1 MKILAAVD
9 GSAATKRMVAYLS
22 AHDEW
27 LGTHHRYSFVTV
39 VPAVPPRAAAVL
51 EKSVLE
57 GYYNEQAEAVFK
69 PLRKFVAQRG
79 IDAEFVAQV
88 GPAAEKI
95 CKLADS
101 SKGGRYDLVLMGS
114 RGHGRLMNLV
124 LGSVATQVLA
134 GCDVP
139 VLLVR

>member
-27 LGTHHRYSFVTV
+27 LGTHHKYIVVTV
-39 VPAVPPRAAAVL
+39 VPAVTPRAAAVI

-57 GYYNEQAEAVFK
+57 GYYAEQAEAVFK
-69 PLRKFVAQRG
+69 PLRRFFTQRG
-79 IDAEFVAQV
+79 LDADFVPLV
-88 GPAAEKI
+88 GHAAEKI
-95 CKLADS
+95 CKQAKS
-101 SKGGRYDLVLMGS
+101 SKVDLVLMGS

-134 GCDVP
+134 GTEVP